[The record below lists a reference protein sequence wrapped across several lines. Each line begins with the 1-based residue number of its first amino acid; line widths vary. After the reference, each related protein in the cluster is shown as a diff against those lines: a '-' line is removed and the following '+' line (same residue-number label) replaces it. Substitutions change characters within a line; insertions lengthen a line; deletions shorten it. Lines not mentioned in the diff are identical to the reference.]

1 MLQIQ
6 SIENITNASAGGKAL
21 GLQQLLKLGLKVPD
35 SVVLI
40 RPQAGQIT
48 DEILTTV
55 IEKLGKGPKAVR
67 SSAGSEDGV
76 HVSFAGQFETFL
88 NLTTLPE
95 IKQAIIDCI
104 EAAGAA
110 RVRSYSG
117 NLAQN
122 ADLRISVIIQN
133 MVKAR
138 VSGVVF
144 TANPVTNRRDKVLV
158 NAVPGT
164 GDELVSGMKDAH
176 SYEVYP
182 SQSNVAVEISKN
194 GHLLNEIQLREIV
207 AGSKIAEK
215 HMRMPVD
222 LEWAIDAEGSLSWLQ
237 LRPVTTL
244 DDVHFNELDSEKR
257 SSDKVWTLG
266 NIGEMMPGV
275 ATPLTWSVSA
285 WAIDYGMVMLADRA
299 GVFRIQDRTE
309 PRYIQLFYN
318 RLFIN
323 MSHMM
328 DYPKKVWLNTA
339 EDVMFAL
346 SGKVFPGFDIKPDAI
361 LPVRIVNFFRQMF
374 NTLRGQHY
382 LDLLKRLEAGFHIHT
397 QGTLEELYTRLTDA
411 RLQLGI
417 GFGYHLGTSAQ
428 SGTLYSL
435 FMRIMTGDKRKPDAS
450 DHHTAT
456 MLLLD
461 IPEIESA
468 DAIKS
473 LERFALLIRSDKQ
486 FAARFI
492 SCSTEQA
499 LALLLQQSP
508 ANIREAFSSFLQ
520 RHGHRCVRE
529 SELRE
534 KPWEDHPQ
542 QLIQSLQTRV
552 KSSEVQR
559 PPATARHEI
568 NNQLKTLPLVS
579 RLVLRGL
586 VPMARKAVA
595 RREITKG
602 LSIRMVHNL
611 RKGYRELAS
620 RMVDAKMLNDPD
632 LIFFL
637 THDEIG
643 QFLMDR
649 RQEWVG
655 KATRRRELLPLL
667 DRLTFDEISFGIP
680 EPMEDDDDP
689 ELLEGQLKG
698 IPVSSGIV
706 EGRVHLIHDL
716 ESAEKLREGEIMV
729 AAFTDIGW
737 TPYFSIIAGLITE
750 IGSPLSHGAVVARE
764 YGIPAVVGVKGARRV
779 LKDGDLVRIYGNLGI
794 VEKIG

>member
-1 MLQIQ
+1 MVQIQ
-6 SIENITNASAGGKAL
+6 SIENITNESAGGKAF
-21 GLQQLLKLGLKVPD
+21 GLKQLHKLGLKVPD

-40 RPQAGQIT
+40 RPKAGQIT
-48 DEILTTV
+48 DEIVRRV
-55 IEKLGKGPKAVR
+55 IEKLGEGPKAVR

-76 HVSFAGQFETFL
+76 HASFAGQFETFL
-88 NLTTLPE
+88 NLTTVAD
-95 IKQAIIDCI
+95 IKKAVIDCI
-104 EAAGAA
+104 EAANAS

-117 NLAQN
+117 NLAQD

-158 NAVPGT
+158 NAVSGT

-194 GHLLNEIQLREIV
+194 GHLLDEIHLREIV
-207 AGSKIAEK
+207 GGSKIAEK

-222 LEWAIDAEGSLSWLQ
+222 LEWAIDTEGSLSWLQ

-244 DDVHFNELDSEKR
+244 DDVHFNELDSEKGP
-257 SSDKVWTLG
+257 SDGVWTLG

-299 GVFRIQDRTE
+299 GVFRIKDRTE
-309 PRYIQLFYN
+309 PRYIQMFYN

-323 MSHMM
+323 MSNMM

-339 EDVMFAL
+339 TDVMFAL
-346 SGKVFPGFDIKPDAI
+346 SGKVFSGFEIKPEAI
-361 LPVRIVNFFRQMF
+361 LPVRIINFFRQMI
-374 NTLRGQHY
+374 NTMRGQHY
-382 LDLLKRLEAGFHIHT
+382 LNLLKKLEAGFQI
-397 QGTLEELYTRLTDA
+397 QPEGTPEELYARLSHA
-411 RLQLGI
+411 RLQLGL

-428 SGTLYSL
+428 SGTLYST

-450 DHHTAT
+450 DHHIAT

-486 FAARFI
+486 FATRFI
-492 SCSTEQA
+492 SCSPDQA
-499 LALLLQQSP
+499 LELLLKQSP
-508 ANIREAFSSFLQ
+508 ANIREAFSSFLK

-552 KSSEVQR
+552 KSSESQR
-559 PPATARHEI
+559 HPATSQHEI
-568 NNQLKTLPLVS
+568 NSLLRALPPIS
-579 RLVLRGL
+579 RLILRSL
-586 VPMARKAVA
+586 MPMARKAVA

-602 LSIRMVHNL
+602 LSIKMVHTL

-620 RMVDAKMLNDPD
+620 RMVDANMLDDPD
-632 LIFFL
+632 LIYFL

-643 QFLMDR
+643 QFLMNG

-655 KATRRRELLPLL
+655 KAIRRRELLPLL
-667 DRLTFDEISFGIP
+667 DKLTFDEISFGIP
-680 EPMEDDDDP
+680 EPLEDDDKP
-689 ELLEGQLKG
+689 QLHEGQLQG

-779 LKDGDLVRIYGNLGI
+779 LKDGDLVRLYGNLGI